1 MLALILAHFV
11 DGDLGEYHELS
22 TGVMVNQPGA
32 EPSRVRALQSAFI
45 HHMLVDQAFT
55 FEAGRTIW
63 GFPKVMADFTIRDGK
78 QFGFDA
84 SIDGQLVAGMEF
96 RRGLRVPSA
105 LTHRKQVLRSYSHR
119 DGQTLETPFDM
130 SMVGVRYRTG
140 GVRVWLG
147 NHPYA
152 KELASLGLPKRAM
165 ISASVANVHVV
176 RRCAGGFTMTTTKP
190 DVDLTDG
197 AFYAGDSRAV
207 YKWMRENEPVFR
219 DRNGLAAAS
228 TYQAVIDAER
238 NPELFSNAG
247 GIRPDQPG
255 AEMMIEMDDPQHLL
269 RRKLVNSGFTRKRV
283 KDLEASIGS
292 LCDALIDAMCE
303 RGECD
308 FVWDLAAPLPMAVI
322 GDMLGVL
329 PEEREMFLKWSDDM
343 VSFLSSTAA
352 QEDFQV
358 SMDAF
363 AAYTEYMTGM
373 LAARKEKPTDD
384 LVSVLVHAEVEGA
397 KLEDHQIVTEVLL
410 LLIGGDETTRHTLSG
425 GTRQL
430 LRHPD
435 QHQRLVNDLEL
446 LPNAIEEMLRWTAP
460 VKNMARTIN
469 ADTEFHGTALKEG
482 EKMLLLFESANFDEK
497 VFEDPESFNID
508 RYPNNHLA
516 FGFGTHF
523 CLGNQLARLELSIM
537 QAKLLQRLPDM
548 RLASDVELP
557 LRPANFVSGLESM
570 PVRFTP
576 TKSLG

>member
-1 MLALILAHFV
+1 
-11 DGDLGEYHELS
+11 
-22 TGVMVNQPGA
+22 
-32 EPSRVRALQSAFI
+32 
-45 HHMLVDQAFT
+45 
-55 FEAGRTIW
+55 
-63 GFPKVMADFTIRDGK
+63 
-78 QFGFDA
+78 
-84 SIDGQLVAGMEF
+84 
-96 RRGLRVPSA
+96 
-105 LTHRKQVLRSYSHR
+105 
-119 DGQTLETPFDM
+119 
-130 SMVGVRYRTG
+130 
-140 GVRVWLG
+140 
-147 NHPYA
+147 
-152 KELASLGLPKRAM
+152 
-165 ISASVANVHVV
+165 
-176 RRCAGGFTMTTTKP
+176 MTTTIP

-197 AFYAGDSRAV
+197 TFYADGRAREH
-207 YKWMRENEPVFR
+207 YRWMRANQPMFR
-219 DRNGLAAAS
+219 DRNGLAAAAS
-228 TYQAVIDAER
+228 YQAVIDAER

-255 AEMMIEMDDPQHLL
+255 VEMMIEMDDPQHLL
-269 RRKLVNSGFTRKRV
+269 RRKLVNAGFTRKRV
-283 KDLEASIGS
+283 KDLEGSIGS
-292 LCDALIDAMCE
+292 LCDALIDAVCE

-322 GDMLGVL
+322 GDMLGVR
-329 PEEREMFLKWSDDM
+329 PDEREMFLKWSDDL

-363 AAYTEYMTGM
+363 AAYTEYMMGM
-373 LAARKEKPTDD
+373 IAARKENPTDD
-384 LVSVLVHAEVEGA
+384 LVSVLVHAEVEGS
-397 KLEDHQIVTEVLL
+397 KLEDHQIVTDVLL

-430 LRHPD
+430 LLHPD

-460 VKNMARTIN
+460 VKNMARTIT
-469 ADTEFHGTALKEG
+469 ADTEFHGAALKDG

-537 QAKLLQRLPDM
+537 QTKLLQRLPDM
-548 RLASDVELP
+548 RLASDAEPP

-570 PVRFTP
+570 PVKFTP
-576 TKSLG
+576 TKPAD